1 MEILFDLDQKKQAIQ
16 DIEHLMTLD
25 GFWDDNKKANVD
37 IATMNQ
43 LKNTV
48 DAYTRLNT
56 VFDNLQE
63 AVEMM
68 KNSFDQDMKDLIEM
82 EYYQNI
88 KLFNEF
94 EVAVLLS
101 HDYDK

>member
-1 MEILFDLDQKKQAIQ
+1 
-16 DIEHLMTLD
+16 MTLD